1 MTVEPAPETPAIP
14 DLKPAREVKESLG
27 VRALRGLRW
36 LSRFRQW
43 FASVWAGL
51 ARAANE
57 QLANTLAGRQPPE
70 EDPTLRPE
78 HYAPILD
85 FPEQPDRP
93 KLSRFERTSAA
104 EAISIER
111 VARFVSASVVRSY
124 TDLRKADVAAKATR
138 AQHAKHHGCVQ
149 ANFIVHQNLAPEH
162 AIGVFRPGAKY
173 SAVIRFSN
181 SKGVRESDKSK
192 DGRGMAIK
200 LRNVPGKNI
209 LSDQIPQAGL
219 AEQDFLISGHPV
231 FFCRDAADYTV
242 FMAMLDRPRT
252 TRGENLRF
260 FVEFAKFFL
269 TRPPRVLIAFAKTA
283 LRKVTSPLESDY
295 HSMTPYL
302 LGPDRVVRYVATPL
316 SKPSRPKR
324 PGELGDNYL
333 HDALAT
339 ALNPGTHPKDAVV
352 AFDFLVQIKHEP
364 RPVDVED
371 ASLEWKGRR
380 DVKVSLG
387 RIEIPMQNFDMANQD
402 CTCQDVAFNP
412 WNCLPEHQPLGSLN
426 RMRLAVYTASA
437 RARHRLNGV

>member
-43 FASVWAGL
+43 FASVWAGV

-242 FMAMLDRPRT
+242 FMAMLDRAADDA
-252 TRGENLRF
+252 RGEPALLR
-260 FVEFAKFFL
+260 A
-269 TRPPRVLIAFAKTA
+269 
-283 LRKVTSPLESDY
+283 S
-295 HSMTPYL
+295 
-302 LGPDRVVRYVATPL
+302 
-316 SKPSRPKR
+316 SR
-324 PGELGDNYL
+324 
-333 HDALAT
+333 
-339 ALNPGTHPKDAVV
+339 
-352 AFDFLVQIKHEP
+352 
-364 RPVDVED
+364 
-371 ASLEWKGRR
+371 S
-380 DVKVSLG
+380 S
-387 RIEIPMQNFDMANQD
+387 
-402 CTCQDVAFNP
+402 
-412 WNCLPEHQPLGSLN
+412 S
-426 RMRLAVYTASA
+426 
-437 RARHRLNGV
+437 

>member
-1 MTVEPAPETPAIP
+1 MTVEPAPERPRDPGSEAGAGGQGSRSSCAPSADCAGSPASGSGSLP
-14 DLKPAREVKESLG
+14 SGPASPGLPTSSWPTRWPAVK
-27 VRALRGLRW
+27 
-36 LSRFRQW
+36 
-43 FASVWAGL
+43 
-51 ARAANE
+51 
-57 QLANTLAGRQPPE
+57 PPE

-93 KLSRFERTSAA
+93 KLSRFERTSAD

-149 ANFIVHQNLAPEH
+149 ASFIVHQNLAPEH

-242 FMAMLDRPRT
+242 FMAMLDCAADDA
-252 TRGENLRF
+252 RGEP
-260 FVEFAKFFL
+260 A
-269 TRPPRVLIAFAKTA
+269 
-283 LRKVTSPLESDY
+283 
-295 HSMTPYL
+295 L
-302 LGPDRVVRYVATPL
+302 LGRVREVLPDPTAAC
-316 SKPSRPKR
+316 
-324 PGELGDNYL
+324 L
-333 HDALAT
+333 HRLRQDRAAQ
-339 ALNPGTHPKDAVV
+339 G
-352 AFDFLVQIKHEP
+352 HEP
-364 RPVDVED
+364 AR
-371 ASLEWKGRR
+371 
-380 DVKVSLG
+380 
-387 RIEIPMQNFDMANQD
+387 
-402 CTCQDVAFNP
+402 NP
-412 WNCLPEHQPLGSLN
+412 TT
-426 RMRLAVYTASA
+426 TA
-437 RARHRLNGV
+437 

>member
-1 MTVEPAPETPAIP
+1 M
-14 DLKPAREVKESLG
+14 EVKESIG

-57 QLANTLAGRQPPE
+57 QLRNTISGRQPPP
-70 EDPTLRPE
+70 EDPALRPE
-78 HYAPILD
+78 HYASILD

-93 KLSRFERTSAA
+93 KLSRFERSSAE

-124 TDLRKADVAAKATR
+124 TELRKADLADKATR

-149 ANFIVHQNLAPEH
+149 ASFIVHQNLAPEY
-162 AIGVFRPGAKY
+162 ALGVFRPGARY
-173 SAVIRFSN
+173 PAVIRFSN

-200 LRNVPGKNI
+200 LRDVPGKGI
-209 LSDQIPQAGL
+209 LADQIPQPGP

-269 TRPPRVLIAFAKTA
+269 TRPPRVGIAFAKTA

-316 SKPSRPKR
+316 SKPSRPKK
-324 PGELGDNYL
+324 PSELGDNYL
-333 HDALAT
+333 HDALAA
-339 ALNPGTHPKDAVV
+339 ALNPDKHPKGAVV
-352 AFDFLVQIKHEP
+352 AFDFAVQIKHNP
-364 RPVDVED
+364 QPVDVED
-371 ASLEWKGRR
+371 ASLQWKGRR
-380 DVKVSLG
+380 DMKVSLG
-387 RIEIPMQNFDMANQD
+387 RIEIPMQNFDASSQD